1 MSLFVRWKDRLLAVS
16 EDMSQDEKK
25 NVISLDISKRIT
37 SLRFLLIL
45 FVIFIHANLTAS
57 DAINYYHYDFNQPKW
72 VEIIKTIVCE
82 ILGSAAVPLFFL
94 FASYLQFSKNDNYP
108 VLIKKKSKTLLV
120 PYLLWT
126 LITILL
132 YSFTQSI
139 PVLSRFFQ
147 NPNNIIRNWTFID
160 WINAFTYQKVDNSGR
175 YPLVFQFWFLRDL
188 MILIILTPF
197 WKFLM
202 EKIPGSLIII
212 ISILAVKNIPIFLID
227 RSSSLFFFLIG
238 YYFAKYKLSF
248 FEIADKIKIWE
259 YFILYF
265 FYCLFEFCF
274 QGSYNFEFIGT
285 LISCLFF
292 LKVSYYFIR
301 VPKLYSILEFLAQYS
316 FFIYAVHMPFI
327 GTVINKITQRII
339 PLHGIFCLIQF
350 ILASFLTLLIAMI
363 IAFLIRKIIP
373 KLFSL
378 LSGGR

>member
-1 MSLFVRWKDRLLAVS
+1 
-16 EDMSQDEKK
+16 MSQDETKT
-25 NVISLDISKRIT
+25 VISLDISKRIT

-45 FVIFIHANLTAS
+45 FVIFIHANLTVS

-72 VEIIKTIVCE
+72 VEIIKSIICE

-108 VLIKKKSKTLLV
+108 ILIKKKSKTLFV

-132 YSFTQSI
+132 YLFTQSI
-139 PVLSRFFQ
+139 PILSRFFQ

-160 WINAFTYQKVDNSGR
+160 WIKAFTYQKVDISGR

-197 WKFLM
+197 WIFLM
-202 EKIPGSLIII
+202 KKIPGSLIII
-212 ISILAVKNIPIFLID
+212 ISFLAIYNIPIFFID

-238 YYFAKYKLSF
+238 YYFAKNRLSF

-265 FYCLFEFCF
+265 FYCLFKFCF
-274 QGSYNFEFIGT
+274 HGLYHCDFIGT

-292 LKVSYYFIR
+292 LKLSYYFIR
-301 VPKLYSILEFLAQYS
+301 IPKLYSKLEYLSKFS
-316 FFIYAVHMPFI
+316 FFVYAVHMPFI
-327 GTVINKITQRII
+327 GTTINKVTQKII

-350 ILASFLTLLIAMI
+350 ILASFLTLLIGML
-363 IAFLIRKIIP
+363 IAFLIRKLTP